1 MIPNIYRTCEEDL
14 GGGYTV
20 APSISDWASPSSTR
34 WRNSACLP
42 RASKLSEGGHRVCFK
57 AGLVCSV
64 RQPTERACL
73 QSPSVQLAYGRAL
86 RALAIDNRSLGK
98 PSCVGFCEGTPQTTR
113 RTCTIHSSI
122 SNGQRAII
130 TADTLN
136 HRNLDGA
143 PISKAGIDAS
153 FGGQTRIVI
162 QNNNF

>member
-20 APSISDWASPSSTR
+20 APSISDWANPSSTR

-86 RALAIDNRSLGK
+86 RALAIDNRSLEK
-98 PSCVGFCEGTPQTTR
+98 PSCVFARGPLRRLDERVQFIRLSLMGREPSLRQT
-113 RTCTIHSSI
+113 
-122 SNGQRAII
+122 
-130 TADTLN
+130 L
-136 HRNLDGA
+136 
-143 PISKAGIDAS
+143 
-153 FGGQTRIVI
+153 
-162 QNNNF
+162 